1 MSQSE
6 RGTGVKELNP
16 DLAKAQ
22 QRFARR
28 QRLVRW
34 RSWLP
39 WAIAGAIV
47 VLGGIAAWLF
57 YFSSVFA
64 VDGVQVNGADTVPTA
79 TITSVAEAPIGTP
92 LAKVDL
98 NAIADRVRTLP
109 AVADAQVTRAWPD
122 QLVIVVTERVAV
134 VVVTDGSRFELVDA
148 TGVSF
153 KTVPSRPEGLPE
165 ALVVGSRRDVTIRSV
180 VTVSAALP
188 NGLRSQVRSISAASP
203 DSITLNLPAGVKVVW
218 GSSDDSA
225 RKAEV
230 LSVLMRRQAKVYDVS
245 APDLP
250 VTKGEKK

>member
-1 MSQSE
+1 MSQSA
-6 RGTGVKELNP
+6 
-16 DLAKAQ
+16 DLARAQ

-39 WAIAGAIV
+39 WAIGGALV
-47 VLGGIAAWLF
+47 VLAAVIVWLF
-57 YFSSVFA
+57 YYSSAFA
-64 VDGVQVNGADTVPTA
+64 VSGVRVSGADTVPVA
-79 TITSVAEAPIGTP
+79 TIEQEAAAPVGTP

-98 NAIADRVRTLP
+98 RSIADRLRTIP
-109 AVADAQVTRAWPD
+109 AVADAQVTRAWPNKI
-122 QLVIVVTERVAV
+122 VIVVTERVPV

-148 TGVSF
+148 TGATF
-153 KTVPSRPEGLPE
+153 KTVPNRPAGLPE
-165 ALVVGSRRDVTIRSV
+165 AKVTGARRDVTVRSV

-188 NGLRSQVRSISAASP
+188 DTLRAQVASISAVSP
-203 DSITLNLPAGVKVVW
+203 DSVTLNLASQVKVVW

-230 LSVLMRRQAKVYDVS
+230 LSVLMKRKATVYDVS

-250 VTKGEKK
+250 VTKGEKR

>member
-1 MSQSE
+1 MSLS
-6 RGTGVKELNP
+6 T
-16 DLAKAQ
+16 DLARAQ

-34 RSWLP
+34 RGWLP
-39 WAIAGAIV
+39 WALGGFV
-47 VLGGIAAWLF
+47 VLLGGLTVWIF
-57 YFSSVFA
+57 YFSSVLA
-64 VDGVQVNGADTVPTA
+64 VTSVKVTGIDTVPEA
-79 TITSVAEAPIGTP
+79 TITQVAAAPIGTP

-98 NAIADRVRTLP
+98 TAIADRVRTVQ
-109 AVADAQVTRAWPD
+109 AVADAQVTRAWPH
-122 QLVIVVTERVAV
+122 QLVIVVTERVPV
-134 VVVTDGSRFELVDA
+134 VAVTDGSKFELVDA

-153 KTVPSRPEGLPE
+153 RSVPKRPEGLPE

-188 NGLRSQVRSISAASP
+188 VALRGQVASISAASP
-203 DSITLNLPAGVKVVW
+203 DSITLNLGSGVKVVW

-230 LSVLMRRQAKVYDVS
+230 LSVLMRRKATVYDVS

>member
-1 MSQSE
+1 MSQS
-6 RGTGVKELNP
+6 V
-16 DLAKAQ
+16 DLARAQ

-39 WAIAGAIV
+39 WAIGGALV
-47 VLGGIAAWLF
+47 VLAGLVVWLF
-57 YFSSVFA
+57 YYSSAFA
-64 VDGVQVNGADTVPTA
+64 VAGVRVSGADTVPVA
-79 TITSVAEAPIGTP
+79 TIEQTAEAPVGTA

-98 NAIADRVRTLP
+98 RAIADRVRTIP
-109 AVADAQVTRAWPD
+109 AVEDAQVTRAWPNKI
-122 QLVIVVTERVAV
+122 VIVVTERVPV

-148 TGVSF
+148 TGTAF
-153 KTVPSRPEGLPE
+153 KTLPDRPAGLPE
-165 ALVVGSRRDVTIRSV
+165 AKVTGTRRDVTVRSV

-188 NGLRSQVRSISAASP
+188 DTLRAQVGTISAASP
-203 DSITLNLPAGVKVVW
+203 DSITLNLSSGVKVVW

-230 LSVLMRRQAKVYDVS
+230 LSVLMKREASVYDVS

-250 VTKGEKK
+250 VTKGEKR

>member
-1 MSQSE
+1 MSQS
-6 RGTGVKELNP
+6 T
-16 DLAKAQ
+16 DLARAQ

-34 RSWLP
+34 KGWLP
-39 WAIAGAIV
+39 WAVGGLVLLLAGVAVWI
-47 VLGGIAAWLF
+47 F
-57 YFSSVFA
+57 YFSSLLA
-64 VDGVQVNGADTVPTA
+64 VTGVRVTGIDTVPEA
-79 TITSVAEAPIGTP
+79 TIIDAAGAPIGTP

-98 NAIADRVRTLP
+98 SAIADRVRTVP
-109 AVADAQVTRAWPD
+109 AVADAQVTRAWPNR
-122 QLVIVVTERVAV
+122 LEIVITERVPV
-134 VVVTDGSRFELVDA
+134 VVVTDGQKFELVDA

-153 KTVPSRPEGLPE
+153 KSVPDRPDGLPE
-165 ALVVGSRRDVTIRSV
+165 ALVVGARRDVTIRSV

-188 NGLRSQVRSISAASP
+188 VALRSQVQSISAGSP
-203 DSITLNLPAGVKVVW
+203 DSITLNLGSGVKVVW

-230 LSVLMRRQAKVYDVS
+230 LSVLMKRQAKVYDVS

>member
-1 MSQSE
+1 MSQS
-6 RGTGVKELNP
+6 T
-16 DLAKAQ
+16 DLARAQ

-34 RSWLP
+34 RGWLP
-39 WAIAGAIV
+39 WTVGGLLV
-47 VLGGIAAWLF
+47 VLGGITVWLF

-64 VDGVQVNGADTVPTA
+64 VSGVKVSGADTVPVA
-79 TITSVAEAPIGTP
+79 TITQVAEAPTGTP
-92 LAKVDL
+92 LVKVDL
-98 NAIADRVRTLP
+98 GAIAERVRTIQ
-109 AVADAQVTRAWPD
+109 AVADAQVTRAWPN
-122 QLVIVVTERVAV
+122 QLKIVVTERVPV
-134 VVVTDGSRFELVDA
+134 VVVTDGSNFELVDA
-148 TGVSF
+148 AGVAF
-153 KTVPSRPEGLPE
+153 KTVPARPEGLPE

-188 NGLRSQVRSISAASP
+188 VKLRSEVESISAASP
-203 DSITLNLPAGVKVVW
+203 DSITLNLGSKVKVVW

-230 LSVLMRRQAKVYDVS
+230 LSVLMRRDAKVYDVS

>member
-1 MSQSE
+1 MSQS
-6 RGTGVKELNP
+6 T
-16 DLAKAQ
+16 DLARAQ

-34 RSWLP
+34 RGWLP
-39 WAIAGAIV
+39 WAVGGLVV
-47 VLGGIAAWLF
+47 VLGGITVWLF

-64 VDGVQVNGADTVPTA
+64 VSGVKVSGADTVPVA
-79 TITSVAEAPIGTP
+79 TITKVAEAPAGTP
-92 LAKVDL
+92 LVKVDL
-98 NAIADRVRTLP
+98 GAIAERVRSIQ
-109 AVADAQVTRAWPD
+109 AVADAQVTRAWPN
-122 QLVIVVTERVAV
+122 QLKIVVTERVPV
-134 VVVTDGSRFELVDA
+134 VVVTDGSNFELVDA
-148 TGVSF
+148 TGVAF
-153 KTVPSRPEGLPE
+153 KTVPARPEGLPE

-188 NGLRSQVRSISAASP
+188 VKLRSEVESISAASP
-203 DSITLNLPAGVKVVW
+203 DSITLNLGSKVKVVW

-230 LSVLMRRQAKVYDVS
+230 LSVLMRREAKVYDVS

>member
-1 MSQSE
+1 MSQS
-6 RGTGVKELNP
+6 T
-16 DLAKAQ
+16 DLARAQ

-34 RSWLP
+34 RGWLP
-39 WAIAGAIV
+39 WAVAGLV
-47 VLGGIAAWLF
+47 VLVGGITVWLF
-57 YFSSVFA
+57 YFSSALA
-64 VDGVQVNGADTVPTA
+64 VSGVKVAGADTVPTA
-79 TITSVAEAPIGTP
+79 TITEVAAAPIGTP

-98 NAIADRVRTLP
+98 KVIAERVRTIQ
-109 AVADAQVTRAWPD
+109 AVADAQVTRAWPN
-122 QLVIVVTERVAV
+122 QLKIVVTERLPV
-134 VVVTDGSRFELVDA
+134 VVVTDGSNFELVDA
-148 TGVSF
+148 TGVAF
-153 KTVPSRPEGLPE
+153 KTVPAKPDGLPE

-188 NGLRSQVRSISAASP
+188 VSLREQVESISAASP
-203 DSITLNLPAGVKVVW
+203 DSITLNLGSKVKVVW

-230 LSVLMRRQAKVYDVS
+230 LSVLMRRDAKVYDVS